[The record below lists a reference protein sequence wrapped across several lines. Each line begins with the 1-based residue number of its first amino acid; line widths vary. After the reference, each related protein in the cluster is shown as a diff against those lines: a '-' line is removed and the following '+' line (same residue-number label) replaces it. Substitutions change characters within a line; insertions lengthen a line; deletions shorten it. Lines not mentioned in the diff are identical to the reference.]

1 MIETDGPG
9 HTAREKSNKHS
20 FVFITSI
27 SLFIDLRSLF
37 RLCCGNSRLSLLTQL
52 GHLLRQFA

>member
-9 HTAREKSNKHS
+9 HTAREKSNKT
-20 FVFITSI
+20 FICLTSI